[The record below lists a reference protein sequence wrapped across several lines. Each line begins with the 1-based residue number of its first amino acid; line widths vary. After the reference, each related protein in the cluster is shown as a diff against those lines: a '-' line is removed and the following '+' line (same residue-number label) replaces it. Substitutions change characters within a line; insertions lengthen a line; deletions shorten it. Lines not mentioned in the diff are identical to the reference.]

1 MKKIITIIIFSA
13 LLTIGIYFYTKDEN
27 KDLNIEVE
35 EVKAKVEEYYV
46 YGTKLNIKG
55 TIPIVEYQDMKL
67 VINNQKET
75 EINLDTN
82 KEKDYTTFQISK
94 EINNGLYLDNI
105 ESGKNY
111 IFLKVI
117 NNNSETKYY
126 SLENNT
132 KYDHIDYYTLSKY
145 NNYILIDYQNDYN
158 TLNLKVTKNKNKDV
172 YDITIDAGHGG
183 KDSGATGNG
192 YYEKNI
198 TLDVAL
204 SLQCQLKNKGLKVAI
219 TRKEDTTLEEYNIK
233 NNIGR
238 AVLPNHNNSKY
249 LFSIHLNSHVNKNM
263 NGLEILTPPNIDY
276 TFAKTLAKNIVTNT
290 NTNYS
295 NNLGFKMYN
304 GVYTRIIDQKEIDS
318 RNENSNIPYDIKI
331 GASYYYILRET
342 GAYMTGAYVNG
353 KDEEVGTNPY
363 YNSNKGVESYII
375 ELGYIINKNDIENI
389 VNNQKLYVN
398 AIADTIVS
406 ELIK

>member
-13 LLTIGIYFYTKDEN
+13 LLTIGIYFYTKDKN
-27 KDLNIEVE
+27 KDLNIEIE
-35 EVKAKVEEYYV
+35 KVKAKVEEYYV

-158 TLNLKVTKNKNKDV
+158 TLTLNITKNKNKDV

-192 YYEKNI
+192 Y
-198 TLDVAL
+198 
-204 SLQCQLKNKGLKVAI
+204 
-219 TRKEDTTLEEYNIK
+219 
-233 NNIGR
+233 
-238 AVLPNHNNSKY
+238 
-249 LFSIHLNSHVNKNM
+249 
-263 NGLEILTPPNIDY
+263 
-276 TFAKTLAKNIVTNT
+276 
-290 NTNYS
+290 
-295 NNLGFKMYN
+295 
-304 GVYTRIIDQKEIDS
+304 
-318 RNENSNIPYDIKI
+318 
-331 GASYYYILRET
+331 
-342 GAYMTGAYVNG
+342 
-353 KDEEVGTNPY
+353 
-363 YNSNKGVESYII
+363 
-375 ELGYIINKNDIENI
+375 
-389 VNNQKLYVN
+389 
-398 AIADTIVS
+398 
-406 ELIK
+406 